1 MGAQASSGMHI
12 VHSKHALNFRRAYRK
27 LLCCHKSYLG
37 TTSCASIHRFGC
49 YQPTLLAPLWGPGTG
64 GQSEQAEKFE
74 ATVPC
79 RLISLRLQ
87 TSRVRA
93 RSSDIRGRRSWMQC
107 DCNRNLPREECSEQ
121 LAIQD
126 LQLQL
131 PSRQSS
137 CPRGNVVASRQC
149 TFNARISRDL
159 AMAM

>member
-27 LLCCHKSYLG
+27 LLCCHKSYLD
-37 TTSCASIHRFGC
+37 TTNCASIHRFGC

-121 LAIQD
+121 LAIQRTC
-126 LQLQL
+126 
-131 PSRQSS
+131 SCS
-137 CPRGNVVASRQC
+137 CPRGKA
-149 TFNARISRDL
+149 AAL
-159 AMAM
+159 EAM

>member
-27 LLCCHKSYLG
+27 LLCCHKSYLD
-37 TTSCASIHRFGC
+37 TTSCASIHCVGC

-93 RSSDIRGRRSWMQC
+93 RSSDIRGRRSRMQC

-121 LAIQD
+121 LAIERTC
-126 LQLQL
+126 
-131 PSRQSS
+131 SCS
-137 CPRGNVVASRQC
+137 CPRGKA
-149 TFNARISRDL
+149 AAL
-159 AMAM
+159 EAM

>member
-1 MGAQASSGMHI
+1 MGAQASSDMHI

-27 LLCCHKSYLG
+27 LLCCHKSYLD
-37 TTSCASIHRFGC
+37 TTSCASIHCVGC

-93 RSSDIRGRRSWMQC
+93 RSSDIRGRRSRMQC

-121 LAIQD
+121 LAIERTCSCSCP
-126 LQLQL
+126 LVALGANFKQL
-131 PSRQSS
+131 PSGQCS
-137 CPRGNVVASRQC
+137 C
-149 TFNARISRDL
+149 L
-159 AMAM
+159 EAMHGSAGTW